1 MNMLP
6 SFILLC
12 SCSCCSFGLA
22 FTPSPLSHPAPG
34 KLCILPDSAQV
45 PPFCHAASDLY
56 SLKWLK
62 TTHLL
67 PCHNTFRKQRRKS
80 KSAVMYIPNWLF
92 SVCFLISILSL
103 HLFITLLIFQSF
115 PSPDTYFLVI
125 VILLHYT
132 VSCLRAGSVSAS
144 PQPRASPAWLIVG
157 TQ

>member
-1 MNMLP
+1 MLP

-22 FTPSPLSHPAPG
+22 FTPSPFSHPAPG

-103 HLFITLLIFQSF
+103 HLFNICMCIYVYIHICVFYNYDLYVMLCPASF
-115 PSPDTYFLVI
+115 T
-125 VILLHYT
+125 
-132 VSCLRAGSVSAS
+132 
-144 PQPRASPAWLIVG
+144 
-157 TQ
+157 

>member
-1 MNMLP
+1 M
-6 SFILLC
+6 LC

-22 FTPSPLSHPAPG
+22 FTPSHFSHPAPG

-62 TTHLL
+62 TTHLF

-92 SVCFLISILSL
+92 SVCFFFLFYPYTYLIYVCVYMCIYIYVCFIIMTFMSCCALLLSL
-103 HLFITLLIFQSF
+103 KQ
-115 PSPDTYFLVI
+115 YQ
-125 VILLHYT
+125 
-132 VSCLRAGSVSAS
+132 GSIIKRMKS
-144 PQPRASPAWLIVG
+144 
-157 TQ
+157 